1 MQTSIIHGER
11 VFADLADEWDAL
23 VKESIIDTPFQTL
36 AYQQSWW
43 THLQPPHS
51 RLYTIISRGE
61 NGRLLSIACFYQ
73 IGGMIHFNG
82 CVEETDYLD
91 IITRAEDAEKAWS
104 AVFDI
109 LYDNQ
114 HAAWGI
120 IDLCNIPAHSPSR
133 QIVSK
138 LTQQR
143 AMAFQESIHE
153 VCPVI
158 PLPDTFDAY
167 LAQIDSKQRREIKR
181 KQRRAKG
188 AEVQFVTIT
197 DGAEL
202 ETAVDH
208 FLHLLQTSMHEKRD
222 WLTDGRRAVFHDIA
236 RAALEAGTLQLMF
249 AEVEGV
255 RGAALFNF
263 DYNDRVWVYNSG
275 IDTSRF
281 SNLSLGIV
289 LTAHAIETAIKNG
302 RSKFDFLRGNEVY
315 KYRFGAKDTEIF
327 RLHIAKIA
335 TLLESC

>member
-11 VFADLADEWDAL
+11 VFVDLADEWDTL
-23 VKESIIDTPFQTL
+23 VKESIINTPFQML
-36 AYQQSWW
+36 AYQQAWW

-51 RLYTIISRGE
+51 RLFTIIGRGE

-73 IGGMIHFNG
+73 IGGLIHLNG

-91 IITRAEDAEKAWS
+91 IITRAEDTEEAWN
-104 AVFDI
+104 AVFDT
-109 LYDNQ
+109 LYDDE

-133 QIVSK
+133 QIVSALAK
-138 LTQQR
+138 QR

-158 PLPDTFDAY
+158 SLPATFDDY
-167 LAQIDSKQRREIKR
+167 LAQIDSKQRREVKR
-181 KQRRAKG
+181 KLRRAMG
-188 AEVQFVTIT
+188 ADVQFVTIT
-197 DGAEL
+197 DEAEL
-202 ETAVDH
+202 ETAVNQ
-208 FLHLLQTSMHEKRD
+208 FLHLLQASMHEKRD
-222 WLTDGRRAVFHDIA
+222 WLTDGRRAVFHDTA
-236 RAALEAGTLQLMF
+236 RAALKAGTLQLMF
-249 AEVEGV
+249 AEVDGV

-275 IDTSRF
+275 IDTSQF
-281 SNLSLGIV
+281 GSLSLGIV

-302 RSKFDFLRGNEVY
+302 RSTFDFLRGNEVY

-327 RLHIAKIA
+327 RLHIAKTP